1 MKPYV
6 RSLKPNSQK
15 LRTTQTEA
23 EKRLWYRIRCDQLGF
38 RFYRQKPLL
47 TYIVDFYCPKAKL
60 VIELDGSQ
68 HYEPEH
74 QANDKIRDAELAS
87 LGLTVLR
94 FDNYRVM
101 TEIDSVIEDICCIF
115 KRLNKVFS
123 P

>member
-1 MKPYV
+1 MG
-6 RSLKPNSQK
+6 N
-15 LRTTQTEA
+15 
-23 EKRLWYRIRCDQLGF
+23 DQLGF

-68 HYEPEH
+68 HYELEH
-74 QANDKIRDAELAS
+74 QSNDKSRDAELVS

-101 TEIDSVIEDICCIF
+101 TDIESVIEEIWQ
-115 KRLNKVFS
+115 K
-123 P
+123 

>member
-6 RSLKPNSQK
+6 KSLKPNSQK
-15 LRTTQTEA
+15 LRTAQTEA
-23 EKRLWYRIRCDQLGF
+23 ERRLWYRIRGDQLGV

-47 TYIVDFYCPKAKL
+47 SYIVDFYCPKAKL
-60 VIELDGSQ
+60 VVELDGGQ

-94 FDNYRVM
+94 FDNYQVM
-101 TEIDSVIEDICCIF
+101 TEIESVIEAIWLHIQSV
-115 KRLNKVFS
+115 RE
-123 P
+123 